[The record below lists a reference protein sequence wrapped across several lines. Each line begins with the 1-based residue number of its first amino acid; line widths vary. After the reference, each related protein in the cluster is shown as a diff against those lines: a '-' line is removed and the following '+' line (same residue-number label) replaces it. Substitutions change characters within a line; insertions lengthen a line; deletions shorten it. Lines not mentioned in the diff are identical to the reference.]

1 MNDITEVLLFHNV
14 QIASNLL
21 GFVQICLTC
30 IVLFFFLMASI
41 AVLLQSAKCYLCYG
55 TGKGLLRPQTQVAV
69 FNPLNH

>member
-30 IVLFFFLMASI
+30 IVLFFFPNGFNSSATPVSQMLLMLWDWQRLVTSPN
-41 AVLLQSAKCYLCYG
+41 
-55 TGKGLLRPQTQVAV
+55 TGCCL
-69 FNPLNH
+69 